1 MFKRMKKAALPA
13 GVLLASIGVL
23 VLINATKPQPDVA
36 ATPPRPLSVYTA
48 LAQAGASQLRV
59 ETHGE
64 VRATV
69 SSDIVA
75 QVAGRVVAVSPE
87 FIEGGKF
94 APGEALLTIDDT
106 DYRAAV
112 NEAEARLAAAK
123 VDLEQA
129 LADADVARKQLAG
142 TKNPSP
148 LALKKPQVARAQA
161 AVEAAEANLSL
172 ANTNLSR
179 TRISMPYEG
188 RVAATSVDLGQF
200 VSPGRV
206 VGSAFATD
214 SVEIRLPITDR
225 QLGALGVPIG
235 YTAGPDAGLPVDLG
249 AEVAGAY
256 RRWRGVIKRIDATI
270 DPATRVVYATATV
283 DDPYAKGAAEGNMPL
298 AVGLFVDAA
307 IGGRTVSNAIQIP
320 NEALRAGNRVF
331 VLTGEGQLAIR
342 DVELIYQN
350 SSQAI
355 LASGISAGE
364 QVIVSAIRNPIPG
377 MRLEAIGSPSTAA
390 GGNEPFAAD

>member
-1 MFKRMKKAALPA
+1 MLKRIKRAALPI

-23 VLINATKPQPDVA
+23 VLINATKPEPDVA
-36 ATPPRPLSVYTA
+36 ATPPRPLSVYTET
-48 LAQAGASQLRV
+48 AQVGAVQLRV
-59 ETHGE
+59 DTHGE

-75 QVAGRVVAVSPE
+75 QVAGRVMAVSPE

-94 APGEALLTIDDT
+94 APGEALVTIDDT
-106 DYRAAV
+106 DYRAAL
-112 NEAEARLAAAK
+112 NEAQARLAAAK

-148 LALKKPQVARAQA
+148 LALKKPQVARARA
-161 AVEAAEANLSL
+161 AIEAAEANVSL
-172 ANTNLSR
+172 ANTNLAR

-188 RVAATSVDLGQF
+188 RVASTTVDLGQF

-206 VGSAFATD
+206 LGATFATE
-214 SVEIRLPITDR
+214 SVEVRLPITDR

-235 YTAGPDAGLPVDLG
+235 YTAGPNGGLSVDLG
-249 AEVAGAY
+249 AEVAGQY
-256 RRWRGVIKRIDATI
+256 RRWRGVIQRIDAAI
-270 DPATRVVYATATV
+270 DPSTRVVYATATV
-283 DDPYAKGAAEGNMPL
+283 NDPYSSGAAEGNMPL

-307 IGGRTVSNAIQIP
+307 ISGRTVSNAIQIP
-320 NEALRAGNRVF
+320 NAALRAGNRVF

-355 LASGISAGE
+355 LASGVTAGE

-377 MRLEAIGSPSTAA
+377 MRLEAIGSPSGAA

>member
-13 GVLLASIGVL
+13 GVLLGSIGIL
-23 VLINATKPQPDVA
+23 VLINATKPEPDVA

-48 LAQAGASQLRV
+48 LAQAGATQLRV
-59 ETHGE
+59 ETYGE

-69 SSDIVA
+69 SSDMVA

-87 FIEGGKF
+87 FIEGGQF
-94 APGEALLTIDDT
+94 AAGEALLTIEDT
-106 DYRAAV
+106 DYHAAV
-112 NEAEARLAAAK
+112 NEAEARLAAAN

-148 LALKKPQVARAQA
+148 LALKKPQVARARA

-172 ANTNLSR
+172 AKTNLSR
-179 TRISMPYEG
+179 TRISMPYDG
-188 RVAATSVDLGQF
+188 RVATTSVDLGQF

-235 YTAGPDAGLPVDLG
+235 YTAGEEAGLPVDLG
-249 AEVAGAY
+249 AEVAGVY
-256 RRWRGVIKRIDATI
+256 RRWRGVIQRIDATI
-270 DPATRVVYATATV
+270 DPTTRVVYATATV
-283 DDPYAKGAAEGNMPL
+283 DDPYSTGAAEGNMPL

-307 IGGRTVSNAIQIP
+307 IGGRTVANAIQIP

-355 LASGISAGE
+355 LASGIAAGE

-377 MRLEAIGSPSTAA
+377 MRLEAIGSPSGTA
-390 GGNEPFAAD
+390 GGNEPYAAD